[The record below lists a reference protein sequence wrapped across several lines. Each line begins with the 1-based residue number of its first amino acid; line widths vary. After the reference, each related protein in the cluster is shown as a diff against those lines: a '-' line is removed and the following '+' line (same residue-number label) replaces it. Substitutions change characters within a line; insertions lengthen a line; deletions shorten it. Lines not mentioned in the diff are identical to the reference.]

1 MKQRFF
7 NIAKVASQKSVHHTA
22 KIGAVVVKRGNII
35 SIGFNQL
42 KTHTKSLHP
51 HFMIHA
57 EFDSIIGCSKEDLE
71 NSDIYVYRE
80 HKDGSLACSK
90 PCESCQRLIVSAG
103 IKNVYYTDND
113 KFCKL

>member
-42 KTHTKSLHP
+42 KTHAKSPHP
-51 HFMIHA
+51 YSMIHA
-57 EFDSIIGCSKEDLE
+57 EFDSIFGCSREDLK

-80 HKDGSLACSK
+80 TKDGRLACSK
-90 PCESCQRLIVSAG
+90 PCESCQKFISSNG
-103 IKNVYYTDND
+103 IKNVYYTDNG